1 MTTEEIAQKNLA
13 DQLCPQCG
21 YKFDRSLLARMMG
34 SAKSERKAA
43 ASRKNGKKGG
53 RPKKNVDNK
62 PE

>member
-1 MTTEEIAQKNLA
+1 MTTNEIATKNLA

-34 SAKSERKAA
+34 SAKSERKAV
-43 ASRKNGKKGG
+43 ASCKNGMKGG
-53 RPKKNVDNK
+53 RPKKGIDNK